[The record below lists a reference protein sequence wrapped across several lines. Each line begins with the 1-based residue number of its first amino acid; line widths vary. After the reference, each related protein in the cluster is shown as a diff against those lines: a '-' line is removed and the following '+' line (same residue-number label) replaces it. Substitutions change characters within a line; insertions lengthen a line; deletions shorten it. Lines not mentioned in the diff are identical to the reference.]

1 MHRRPLSLRKTNMG
15 LFGTKKTAAPKVA
28 VKKKKTT
35 EVHVGDLSWVIK
47 KPRITEKAALLGD
60 KNVYVFEVARDATK
74 TDVKYAVEKHFK
86 VMPMKVNIVNRVP
99 RTTKSVSRNRT
110 VTVRG
115 LRKAYVYLKK
125 GDTIN
130 LI

>member
-1 MHRRPLSLRKTNMG
+1 MG

-28 VKKKKTT
+28 DKKKKTT
-35 EVHVGDLSWVIK
+35 EVHVGDLAWVIK

-60 KNVYVFEVARDATK
+60 KNVYVFEVARDASK
-74 TDVKYAVEKHFK
+74 TDVKNAVVALFQ
-86 VMPMKVNIVNRVP
+86 VSPVKVNIVNRVP

-115 LRKAYVYLKK
+115 QKKAYVFLKK

>member
-1 MHRRPLSLRKTNMG
+1 MA
-15 LFGTKKTAAPKVA
+15 LFGNKKAAAPKVA
-28 VKKKKTT
+28 DKKKKTT
-35 EVHVGDLSWVIK
+35 EVHVGDTSWVIK

-60 KNVYVFEVARDATK
+60 KNVYVFEVARDASK
-74 TDVKYAVEKHFK
+74 TDVKNAVVALFK
-86 VMPMKVNIVNRVP
+86 VSPVKVNIVNRVP

-115 LRKAYVYLKK
+115 QKKAYVYLKK